1 MQGILDETQKTRTG
15 PIIRNKQFR
24 EAVAKAIE
32 PVSYPSEREN
42 TGGIRGRIHQRERGA
57 GKRGVDKGESTETN
71 YICQHQNH
79 KNKKSVKSSSGD

>member
-1 MQGILDETQKTRTG
+1 MDETQKTRIG

-32 PVSYPSEREN
+32 PVSYPSGREN

-57 GKRGVDKGESTETN
+57 GK
-71 YICQHQNH
+71 
-79 KNKKSVKSSSGD
+79 